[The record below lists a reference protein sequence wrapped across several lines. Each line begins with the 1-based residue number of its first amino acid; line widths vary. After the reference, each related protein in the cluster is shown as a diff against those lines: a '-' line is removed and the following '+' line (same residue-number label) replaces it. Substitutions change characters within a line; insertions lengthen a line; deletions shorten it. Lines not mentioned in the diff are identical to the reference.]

1 MPKILIREKDNTSA
15 GSLGAY
21 SNYSVLIPGFSSR
34 KAPRNEGAS
43 YVKPDANN
51 VYELTSIAEFT
62 NMIGDVPLAVASES
76 NLAPEHYGNR
86 MTKLLL
92 EIGYTVLYIDLG
104 YMEAEEGAAEKD
116 VNAAA
121 KAYANALVSV
131 TTEDFW
137 APFKDRAEYDY
148 RFVYHGL
155 LSSVSSHYTETE
167 KTVDENKIDKLKAG
181 LALIKVKKDEDGKI
195 IPLAYTDIEN
205 IFNTFYEVDESG
217 DHKIITAIDA
227 ADQTVDFF
235 DEHLEINVA
244 SAVKDYFVAKYF
256 IEENDTNADS
266 ELDDTEPVPPTKVE
280 DPGEDT
286 GEEDYDNKKEQYEEY
301 LEALSAYKNELE
313 DWRVKKATFDQ
324 AVAKLKN
331 ILAELNRIRIS
342 LYQAQEEYIDRIETN
357 ILLYDTFSGEAVAKT
372 FWRGDADED
381 FQVDTINSTG
391 INSANNAIANLAA
404 YLYDEVTHEPKPNTG
419 RGDCTALIELDEYAY
434 VNEWSGKAVNKIISA
449 VQAFGKKDAVGRYCA
464 CTVPSV
470 VYNINSVDVKV
481 PGAMHYL
488 ECFASSLA
496 KGYDEWFAAAGFSR
510 GLSAHTVSYTTVKL
524 GDLAVNALEPRFIED
539 QQTDP
544 PFAVNVIA
552 CFRGNYY
559 LWGNRTCEPLGMKE
573 DAKLGNLTAKHFLN
587 IRQLCTTLKKQVY
600 VSCRSFTFDPNSDV
614 LWINFQNAIR
624 PTLERMKA
632 NQGIR
637 EYKIEKVL
645 TDKKA
650 TLAAR
655 IRIVPIEA
663 VEDFDIEIS
672 LEDSLAGIVVTT
684 AD

>member
-34 KAPRNEGAS
+34 KAPRNDGAS
-43 YVKPDANN
+43 CVKPDANN

-62 NMIGDVPLAVASES
+62 NMIGEVPLSVASEA

-86 MTKLLL
+86 MAKLLL

-104 YMEAEEGAAEKD
+104 YMEAEEGAAVDEI
-116 VNAAA
+116 NAAA
-121 KAYANALVSV
+121 KAYADALVSI

-148 RFVYHGL
+148 RFVCHGL
-155 LSSVSSHYTETE
+155 LSSVSGHYTETE
-167 KTVDENKIDKLKAG
+167 KTLDESRITKLKAG
-181 LALIKVKKDEDGKI
+181 LSLIEVKTDASGKT
-195 IPLAYTDIEN
+195 IPLDETDIQA
-205 IFNTFYEVDESG
+205 IFDKFYTVTESEG
-217 DHKIITAIDA
+217 HKVITAISDNV
-227 ADQTVDFF
+227 QTVDFF

-244 SAVKDYFVAKYF
+244 STVKDYFEAKHY
-256 IEENDTNADS
+256 IEENDAD
-266 ELDDTEPVPPTKVE
+266 DDGKFDEDEPEFTTEKVE
-280 DPGEDT
+280 DPGEEGT
-286 GEEDYDNKKEQYEEY
+286 EEEKAQYEAY
-301 LEALSAYKNELE
+301 LTALSTYKNNHEN
-313 DWRVKKATFDQ
+313 WRIRKATFEQ
-324 AVAKLKN
+324 SVAKISN
-331 ILAELNRIRIS
+331 IPAELNRIRIS
-342 LYQAQEEYIDRIETN
+342 LCQAQEEYIDRIETN
-357 ILLYDTFSGEAVAKT
+357 ILLYTTFSVGAAKT
-372 FWRGDADED
+372 FWRGDADKD
-381 FQVDTINSTG
+381 FNVDDINSSG

-434 VNEWSGKAVNKIISA
+434 INDWRGKAVNKIISA
-449 VQAFGKKDAVGRYCA
+449 IQAFGKKDAVGRYCA

-510 GLSAHTVSYTTVKL
+510 GLSAHTVAYTTVKL

-544 PFAVNVIA
+544 PFAVNVVA

-637 EYKIEKVL
+637 EYKIEKVV